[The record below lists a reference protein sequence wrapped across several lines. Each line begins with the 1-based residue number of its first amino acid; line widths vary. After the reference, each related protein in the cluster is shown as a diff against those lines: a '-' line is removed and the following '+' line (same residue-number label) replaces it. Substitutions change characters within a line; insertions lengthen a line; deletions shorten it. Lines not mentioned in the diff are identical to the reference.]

1 LAELVVELLAE
12 LAVVPL
18 VDVVLVA
25 DVLVPVVTG
34 FEVLTGV
41 TMKINPANQ
50 RIVKKTKNLN
60 HFK

>member
-50 RIVKKTKNLN
+50 RIVKKQKT
-60 HFK
+60 